1 MSGLYELKSWT
12 IEWITRIKTDQT
24 ILSLLV
30 GSMERAVAFFGDE
43 VRPVH
48 LPPGKEEEG
57 TALPPDELDRT
68 FSPVGSV
75 VRRRVRPYGFRTSEL
90 GLQRQR
96 E

>member
-1 MSGLYELKSWT
+1 MNFGQNEQ
-12 IEWITRIKTDQT
+12 ITRIKTGQT

-57 TALPPDELDRT
+57 TALPPDEPDRP
-68 FSPVGSV
+68 FPGRFWGVDESDLMDSG
-75 VRRRVRPYGFRTSEL
+75 RVNWA
-90 GLQRQR
+90 
-96 E
+96 